1 MKRILSILAASIALF
16 AAAGAAHAADSQPST
31 CQGTAAQCNV
41 FFGQ

>member
-16 AAAGAAHAADSQPST
+16 AAAGAAQAADSQPAA
-31 CQGTAAQCNV
+31 CQGPAPQCNV